1 MQTCGVNRRE
11 VRMSKVKIKEEG
23 CVEEGEDAEEEAME
37 EEVVSAKKEVSTTGL
52 GGEEEEEEG
61 EVEGEEE
68 VVAEEVEEIG
78 IETKPS
84 VILFNITLS
93 WWNIT
98 FRRRFFLLSAD
109 ELLTD

>member
-61 EVEGEEE
+61 EVEEE

-109 ELLTD
+109 ESLTD

>member
-1 MQTCGVNRRE
+1 MQTCGVNKRE
-11 VRMSKVKIKEEG
+11 VRMSRLKIKEEG
-23 CVEEGEDAEEEAME
+23 CVEEGEDAEEEAKE

-61 EVEGEEE
+61 EVEEEEE

-78 IETKPS
+78 IETKANCD
-84 VILFNITLS
+84 IIQLY

-98 FRRRFFLLSAD
+98 LNFGGGSSIS
-109 ELLTD
+109 

>member
-23 CVEEGEDAEEEAME
+23 CVEEGEDAEEE
-37 EEVVSAKKEVSTTGL
+37 VVSAKKEVSTTGL

-61 EVEGEEE
+61 EVEEEEE

-78 IETKPS
+78 IETTTICDIVQHYP
-84 VILFNITLS
+84 
-93 WWNIT
+93 
-98 FRRRFFLLSAD
+98 FLV
-109 ELLTD
+109 EYYI

>member
-11 VRMSKVKIKEEG
+11 VRMSKVKIQGEG
-23 CVEEGEDAEEEAME
+23 CVEEVEDAEAEAME

-78 IETKPS
+78 IETKTICDIVQHYP
-84 VILFNITLS
+84 
-93 WWNIT
+93 
-98 FRRRFFLLSAD
+98 FLV
-109 ELLTD
+109 EYYI

>member
-61 EVEGEEE
+61 EVEEE

-78 IETKPS
+78 IETTTICDIVQHYP
-84 VILFNITLS
+84 
-93 WWNIT
+93 
-98 FRRRFFLLSAD
+98 FLV
-109 ELLTD
+109 EYYI